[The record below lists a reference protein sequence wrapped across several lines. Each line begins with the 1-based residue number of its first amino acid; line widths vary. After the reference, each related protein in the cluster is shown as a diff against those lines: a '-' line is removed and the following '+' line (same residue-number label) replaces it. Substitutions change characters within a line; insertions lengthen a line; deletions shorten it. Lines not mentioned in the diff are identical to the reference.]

1 VASVRSIGFQCL
13 RCAYGDM
20 ANEISRSIRLRTKN
34 MINPVSFEHFSFVPK
49 CVPKPP
55 R

>member
-1 VASVRSIGFQCL
+1 MGSVRRIEFQCL

-20 ANEISRSIRLRTKN
+20 ANEISNPIRLRAKN
-34 MINPVSFEHFSFVPK
+34 MAKPVRIEHFSFVPK
-49 CVPKPP
+49 CVPRPP